1 LPVAAGSDAVAM
13 FRTGL
18 AEGRSPIRQ
27 RGVIETRAEELLGED
42 AGYRRLRTLPGV
54 GPVNAPTILAEGGGL
69 RRLAH
74 HRQFLKYCGL
84 DLSTHQSG
92 QFRGQTRLSKFG
104 NARLRRTFRLAG
116 QVAIRQRDNGFRDKF
131 ERYVARDRH
140 NPDLRR
146 KALSA
151 IAAKMARTAHA
162 IVKRG
167 VDHRPFFEGVVP
179 GGRTS
184 LGQSRRDALRS
195 RR

>member
-1 LPVAAGSDAVAM
+1 M
-13 FRTGL
+13 
-18 AEGRSPIRQ
+18 
-27 RGVIETRAEELLGED
+27 
-42 AGYRRLRTLPGV
+42 PGV
-54 GPVNAPTILAEGGGL
+54 GPVNALTILAEGGDF
-69 RRLAH
+69 RRFAH

-104 NARLRRTFRLAG
+104 NARLRRRFWIAG

-131 ERYVARDRH
+131 ERYVAWDRD
-140 NPDLRR
+140 NPNLRR

-167 VDHRPFFEGVVP
+167 VDYRPFFFEGSGTRREDP
-179 GGRTS
+179 SRLEPSGRS
-184 LGQSRRDALRS
+184 AIPQMMFGSSAWFWIS
-195 RR
+195 F